1 MCVSSQKLDPEWIE
15 LMLEAKRIGVTKEEI
30 KRFIHSQV

>member
-15 LMLEAKRIGVTKEEI
+15 LMLEAKRIGLTKEEVKKFI
-30 KRFIHSQV
+30 KSHI